1 MNKKST
7 LYSGNQLKHGETP
20 QQPNLLPDG
29 MTIADVLKSRLRE
42 HAIRHGDRE
51 APESRP
57 TQIRITTR
65 DLKMLKMLQPHTG
78 LSTSDV
84 VRELLHQYIESNKHL
99 LKQAAQYAEDD
110 E

>member
-7 LYSGNQLKHGETP
+7 LYSGNQLKPGETV

-29 MTIADVLKSRLRE
+29 STLADVLKRKISE
-42 HAIRHGDRE
+42 HSIRHGDRE

-84 VRELLHQYIESNKHL
+84 VRELLHQYIEANKHL
-99 LKQAAQYAEDD
+99 LHNAAKYADGE

>member
-7 LYSGNQLKHGETP
+7 LFSGNELKPGETP
-20 QQPNLLPDG
+20 QPSGLLPDG
-29 MTIADVLKSRLRE
+29 TTIADAIKNRLRE
-42 HAIRHGDRE
+42 HSIRHGDRE

-84 VRELLHQYIESNKHL
+84 VRDLLHQYIETNKHL
-99 LKQAAQYAEDD
+99 LHHAAKYAEGT